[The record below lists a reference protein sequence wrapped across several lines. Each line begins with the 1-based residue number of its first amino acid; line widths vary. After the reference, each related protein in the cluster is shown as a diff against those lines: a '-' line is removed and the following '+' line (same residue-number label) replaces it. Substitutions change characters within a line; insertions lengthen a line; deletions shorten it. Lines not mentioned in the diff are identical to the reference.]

1 MIGGLGMVSKE
12 TVLVIDDSPL
22 ICKIVED
29 ILRTDS
35 LDIVKANTGEEGLN
49 LAKEL
54 VPNLI
59 LLDLV
64 LPKTDGFAICKQ
76 LKNTPSTANIPIMFI
91 TAKQDSE
98 IIIQCFEYGGVDYI
112 AKPFVPMELKA
123 RVMVHL
129 ENQRAKNELNVII
142 KEMTKMV
149 NHDYLTK
156 IYSRRY
162 FTNKFKMQLD
172 TSQEDMVIALGDI
185 DNFKKVNDTYGHSVG
200 DQVLNAVA
208 GIMNGACRES
218 DIVARWGGEE
228 FIIFFPNVTVDTAK
242 IFIETIREKIA
253 QHKIRCKEDFFSVT
267 ITFGLVQISPNLT
280 MEKNISFADSAL
292 YQGKESGKNC
302 CIVYDG
308 ISSE

>member
-1 MIGGLGMVSKE
+1 MVSKE

-35 LDIVKANTGEEGLN
+35 LDIVKANTGEEGLI
-49 LAKEL
+49 LATEL
-54 VPNLI
+54 LPNLI

-91 TAKQDSE
+91 TARQDSE
-98 IIIQCFEYGGVDYI
+98 IIIRCFEYGGVDYI

-162 FTNKFKMQLD
+162 FTNKLKMQLD
-172 TSQEDMVIALGDI
+172 TSKEDMVIALGDI

-208 GIMNGACRES
+208 SIMNGVCRGN

-228 FIIFFPNVTVDTAK
+228 FIIFFPNVTVETAK

-253 QHKIRCKEDFFSVT
+253 QHKIHCKEGFFSVT
-267 ITFGLVQISPNLT
+267 ITFGLVQISPDLT
-280 MEKNISFADSAL
+280 MEKNISFADNAL
-292 YQGKESGKNC
+292 YQGKERGKNC
-302 CIVYDG
+302 CIVYD
-308 ISSE
+308 IKEAEATDA

>member
-1 MIGGLGMVSKE
+1 MVSKE

-29 ILRTDS
+29 ILRMDC
-35 LDIVKANTGEEGLN
+35 LDIIKANTGEDGLD
-49 LAKEL
+49 LANDL

-59 LLDLV
+59 LLDLI
-64 LPKTDGFAICKQ
+64 LPKTNGFEICKQ
-76 LKNTPSTANIPIMFI
+76 LKSSPITANIPIMFI
-91 TAKQDSE
+91 TAKQDSD

-129 ENQRAKNELNVII
+129 ENQRAKNELNMVI

-162 FTNKFKMQLD
+162 FTNKLKMQLD
-172 TSQEDMVIALGDI
+172 TSTENMVIALGDI
-185 DNFKKVNDTYGHSVG
+185 DNFKKVNDTYGHSMG

-208 GIMNGACRES
+208 SIMNGVCRTN

-228 FIIFFPNVTVDTAK
+228 FIIFFPNLTVDMAK
-242 IFIETIREKIA
+242 LFIETIREKIA
-253 QHKIRCKEDFFSVT
+253 QTQMKYKENYFSVT
-267 ITFGLVQISPNLT
+267 ITFGIVQISPDLT
-280 MEKNISFADSAL
+280 MEKNISFADTAL

-308 ISSE
+308 VVSE

>member
-1 MIGGLGMVSKE
+1 MVSKE

-29 ILRTDS
+29 ILRTES

-49 LAKEL
+49 LAMEL

-142 KEMTKMV
+142 KEMTRMV

-185 DNFKKVNDTYGHSVG
+185 DNFKRVNDTYGHSVG

-208 GIMNGACRES
+208 GIMNNVCREN

-253 QHKIRCKEDFFSVT
+253 QHKIHCEEGFFSVT

-308 ISSE
+308 VSSE

>member
-1 MIGGLGMVSKE
+1 MVSKE

-29 ILRTDS
+29 ILRMDC
-35 LDIVKANTGEEGLN
+35 LDIVKAHTGEDGLS
-49 LAKEL
+49 LANDL

-59 LLDLV
+59 LLDLI
-64 LPKTDGFAICKQ
+64 LPKTNGFEICKQ
-76 LKNTPSTANIPIMFI
+76 LKSSPITANIPIMFI
-91 TAKQDSE
+91 TAKQDSD
-98 IIIQCFEYGGVDYI
+98 IIIQCFECGGVDYI

-129 ENQRAKNELNVII
+129 ENQRAKNELNMVI

-162 FTNKFKMQLD
+162 FTNKLKMQID
-172 TSQEDMVIALGDI
+172 KSTDNMVIALGDI
-185 DNFKKVNDTYGHSVG
+185 DNFKKVNDTYGHSMG
-200 DQVLNAVA
+200 DQVLNSVA
-208 GIMNGACRES
+208 SIMNGVCRAN

-242 IFIETIREKIA
+242 LFIETIREKIA
-253 QHKIRCKEDFFSVT
+253 QKQMEYKENYFSVT
-267 ITFGLVQISPNLT
+267 ITFGLVQISPDLT
-280 MEKNISFADSAL
+280 MEKNISFADAAL

-308 ISSE
+308 NVSE

>member
-1 MIGGLGMVSKE
+1 
-12 TVLVIDDSPL
+12 
-22 ICKIVED
+22 
-29 ILRTDS
+29 
-35 LDIVKANTGEEGLN
+35 
-49 LAKEL
+49 
-54 VPNLI
+54 
-59 LLDLV
+59 
-64 LPKTDGFAICKQ
+64 
-76 LKNTPSTANIPIMFI
+76 
-91 TAKQDSE
+91 
-98 IIIQCFEYGGVDYI
+98 
-112 AKPFVPMELKA
+112 MELKA

-129 ENQRAKNELNVII
+129 ENQRAKNELNMVI

-162 FTNKFKMQLD
+162 FTNKLKMQLD
-172 TSQEDMVIALGDI
+172 SNTENMVIALGDI
-185 DNFKKVNDTYGHSVG
+185 DNFKKVNDTYGHSMG
-200 DQVLNAVA
+200 DQVLNSVA
-208 GIMNGACRES
+208 SIMNGVCRAN

-253 QHKIRCKEDFFSVT
+253 QKKIKYKENYFSVT

-280 MEKNISFADSAL
+280 MEKNISFADAAL

-308 ISSE
+308 VSSE

>member
-1 MIGGLGMVSKE
+1 MVSKE
-12 TVLVIDDSPL
+12 TVLVIDDSAL

-29 ILRTDS
+29 ILRMDC
-35 LDIVKANTGEEGLN
+35 LDIVKAHTGEEGLK
-49 LAKEL
+49 LATEL
-54 VPNLI
+54 QPNLI
-59 LLDLV
+59 LLDLI

-76 LKNTPSTANIPIMFI
+76 LKTSPITANIPIMFI
-91 TAKQDSE
+91 TAKQDSD

-129 ENQRAKNELNVII
+129 ENQRAKNELNMVI

-162 FTNKFKMQLD
+162 FTNKLKMQLD
-172 TSQEDMVIALGDI
+172 SYTDNMVIALGDI
-185 DNFKKVNDTYGHSVG
+185 DNFKKINDTYGHSMG
-200 DQVLNAVA
+200 DQVLNSVA
-208 GIMNGACRES
+208 SIMNGVCRAN

-242 IFIETIREKIA
+242 IFIETIREEIA
-253 QHKIRCKEDFFSVT
+253 QKKIKYKENYFSVT

-280 MEKNISFADSAL
+280 MEKNISFADAAL

-302 CIVYDG
+302 SVVYDG
-308 ISSE
+308 VSSE

>member
-1 MIGGLGMVSKE
+1 MVSKE

-22 ICKIVED
+22 ICKIVGD
-29 ILRTDS
+29 ILRMDS
-35 LDIVKANTGEEGLN
+35 LDIVKAHKGEAGLS
-49 LAKEL
+49 LANDL

-59 LLDLV
+59 LLDLI
-64 LPKTDGFAICKQ
+64 LPKTNGFEICKQ
-76 LKNTPSTANIPIMFI
+76 LKSSPITANIPIMFI
-91 TAKQDSE
+91 TAKQDSD
-98 IIIQCFEYGGVDYI
+98 IIIKCFECGGVDYI

-129 ENQRAKNELNVII
+129 ENQRAKNELNMVI

-162 FTNKFKMQLD
+162 FTNKLKTQLD
-172 TSQEDMVIALGDI
+172 TNNDHMVIALGDI
-185 DNFKKVNDTYGHSVG
+185 DNFKKVNDTYGHSMG
-200 DQVLNAVA
+200 DQVLNTVA
-208 GIMNGACRES
+208 SIMNDVCREN

-242 IFIETIREKIA
+242 LFVETMREKIA
-253 QHKIRCKEDFFSVT
+253 QKKMKDKEIYFSVT
-267 ITFGLVQISPNLT
+267 ITFGLVQISPDLT
-280 MEKNISFADSAL
+280 IEKNISLADTAL
-292 YQGKESGKNC
+292 YQGKKSGKNC

-308 ISSE
+308 NVSE